1 MNFKDFNLDK
11 KDSIF
16 LIVVAIYTLI
26 TLSIRINTH
35 MVGGLHSPDVSIYLM
50 NALSYAKMDYYHIAD
65 PANLYY
71 SPLICMLTAVL
82 FKLGIEFKLSILLIT
97 ALFCFV
103 GPFGLYILLKN
114 KFSRLL
120 SLAGVI
126 LYSSFSIVVVN
137 LSGGY
142 IDVPAVSM
150 GIWIMV
156 FLILAV
162 NKNPKYFLVL
172 TPLFILGFFTRYTV
186 GFTLP
191 VIVLYY
197 MINRNFMSWI
207 ESLLYDRKAF
217 KEKTVNY
224 LHSSEFKYIV
234 FSIVIAIIIFAIIC
248 SIILMYGG
256 SLSFIGQSQQ
266 SLNTD
271 GFTNKTANYVPNT
284 IFYFKH
290 FRYILFNI
298 NIPFNGVFAYF
309 TYLLVLAGVAVKGI
323 NAVRNLNLI
332 KSLRKNK
339 ISFKNPRFELLLKI
353 ILVLSVVG
361 FFVGFRLMKNN
372 MVANISLFIMFFILF
387 SLFEKYGI
395 NKNRQALNLLFVSW
409 FAFYIVFITIYPI
422 KVYRY
427 ALPLLPPFVY
437 FVIWGLDCV
446 LDVLSN
452 GFDDETGF
460 MEKVKEFKINKH
472 SKIANVIPI
481 IFMVLLMVMAVSYIL
496 PLETGDFSNDLVDA
510 TDYIMDHD
518 GDYRS
523 KGVIAPY
530 RFASISQWYLQT
542 NVTSVTAKE
551 IGSMNATYL
560 ITDQTVNE
568 TNYKLTEKFGMIN
581 LYTHV

>member
-16 LIVVAIYTLI
+16 LIIIAIYTLL
-26 TLSIRINTH
+26 TLSIRVNTH
-35 MVGGLHSPDVSIYLM
+35 MTGGLHSPDVSVYLM
-50 NALSYAKMDYYHIAD
+50 NALSYAQMDYYHIAD
-65 PANLYY
+65 SANLYY

-82 FKLGIEFKLSILLIT
+82 FKIGIEFKLSILLVT
-97 ALFCFV
+97 AGFCFV

-120 SLAGVI
+120 SLTGVI
-126 LYSSFSIVVVN
+126 LYGSFSIVVVN

-162 NKNPKYFLVL
+162 NKNPKYFLIL
-172 TPLFILGFFTRYTV
+172 APLFILGFFTRYTV

-197 MINRNFMSWI
+197 LINRNFMSLV
-207 ESLLYDRKAF
+207 ENLLYDRKAF
-217 KEKTVNY
+217 KEKLVNY
-224 LHSSEFKYIV
+224 LHTEEFRYIV
-234 FSIVIAIIIFAIIC
+234 ISIGIALIIFVIIC
-248 SIILMYGG
+248 SIIMMYGG
-256 SLSFIGQSQQ
+256 SLSFIGQSQD
-266 SLNTD
+266 SLHTD
-271 GFTNKTANYVPNT
+271 KFTNKTANYVPNT

-290 FRYILFNI
+290 FRYIMFNI
-298 NIPFNGVFAYF
+298 NIPFNGAFAYF
-309 TYLLVLAGVAVKGI
+309 AYLLVLAGVAVKTV
-323 NAVRNLNLI
+323 NAIRNLSFI

-339 ISFKNPRFELLLKI
+339 ISFDNPKFELLLKI
-353 ILVLSVVG
+353 ILVLSAVG
-361 FFVGFRLMKNN
+361 FFVGFRMMKNN
-372 MVANISLFIMFFILF
+372 MVANILLFVIFFILF

-395 NKNRQALNLLFVSW
+395 NKKRQALNLLFISW
-409 FAFYIVFITIYPI
+409 FAFYMVFITLYPI

-437 FVIWGLDCV
+437 FVMWGLDCV
-446 LDVLSN
+446 LDALSN
-452 GFDDETGF
+452 GFDDEASF
-460 MEKVKEFKINKH
+460 KERIKEFRINEH
-472 SKIANVIPI
+472 SKMAKVIPI
-481 IFMVLLMVMAVSYIL
+481 VFMVLLMVMAVSYIL

-510 TDYIMDHD
+510 TDYIMEHD
-518 GDYRS
+518 SDYHS
-523 KGVIAPY
+523 KLVIAPY
-530 RFASISQWYLQT
+530 RFSSISQWYLQT
-542 NVTSVTAKE
+542 NVTPVTAKE

-560 ITDQTVNE
+560 ITDQSINE
-568 TNYKLTEKFGMIN
+568 TNYRLTEKFGVIN